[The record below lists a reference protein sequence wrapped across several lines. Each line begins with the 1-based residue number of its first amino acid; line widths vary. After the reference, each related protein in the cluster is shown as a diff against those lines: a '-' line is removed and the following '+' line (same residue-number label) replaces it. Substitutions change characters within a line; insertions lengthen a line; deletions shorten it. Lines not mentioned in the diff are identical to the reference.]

1 MTQHTTAGDAGQ
13 VGREERRVNPLLND
27 QKLKLGVFGMN
38 CSNGLLISNAPTGFE
53 MTWQQQL
60 EIVTKADR
68 MGFEM
73 ALPLGR
79 WRGFGGSTDFN
90 GISFETYTWAAGIA
104 QATRNIAVFA
114 TSHVSTVHPVV
125 AAKQAATIDHI
136 SGGRF
141 GINLVMGW
149 FRPEMEMFGGNMKDH
164 DARYEYGDEWLD
176 IVQRVWREE
185 TPFDYEGKHFHL
197 KGVQGH
203 PKPVQERPILINAGT
218 SGAGLQFAA
227 KNVDFAFA
235 SVDKLESIK
244 KHLAVTEIA
253 KSQYGRDV
261 GLFSSALVI
270 ARDTEE
276 EARAVYQSILDQGDW
291 VAAKN
296 MMAVLGIESQSF
308 NERLAKSQE
317 KFVAGY
323 GTNALIGTPEQVT
336 EQLKTYSDL
345 GLTGVVLY
353 FLDYA
358 KELDYF
364 DERVMPLLREAGL
377 RH

>member
-1 MTQHTTAGDAGQ
+1 MTNAVSKADKESS
-13 VGREERRVNPLLND
+13 GRRPHPLMND

-38 CSNGLLISNAPTGFE
+38 CSNGLLISNAPTSFE
-53 MTWQQQL
+53 MTWEQTL
-60 EIVTKADR
+60 AIVTKADR
-68 MGFEM
+68 MGFEI

-79 WRGFGGSTDFN
+79 WRGFGGTTDFN
-90 GISFETYTWAAGIA
+90 GVSFETYTWAAGLA
-104 QATRNIAVFA
+104 QATSNIAVFA

-125 AAKQAATIDHI
+125 AAKQAVTIDHI
-136 SGGRF
+136 SNGRF

-149 FRPEMEMFGGNMKDH
+149 FRPEMEMFGGSMSEH
-164 DARYEYGDEWLD
+164 DARYAYGDEWLD
-176 IVQRVWREE
+176 IVQRLWREE
-185 TPFDYEGKHFHL
+185 EPFDYNGNHFNL
-197 KGVQGH
+197 KGVQAH
-203 PKPVQERPILINAGT
+203 PKPIRDRPVLINAGT

-235 SVDKLESIK
+235 SIDKPENISR
-244 KHLAVTEIA
+244 HLAVTEIA
-253 KSQYGRDV
+253 KTKYDRDV
-261 GLFSSALVI
+261 GVFASALVI

-323 GTNALIGTPEQVT
+323 GTNALLGTPEQIT
-336 EQLKTYSDL
+336 EQLQAYSDY
-345 GLTGVVLY
+345 GLKGVVLY
-353 FLDYA
+353 FLDYV

-364 DERVMPLLREAGL
+364 DRKVMPLLKEAGL

>member
-1 MTQHTTAGDAGQ
+1 MSTDTTT
-13 VGREERRVNPLLND
+13 RRPHPLFND

-53 MTWQQQL
+53 MTWEQTL
-60 EIVTKADR
+60 GIVTQADR
-68 MGFEM
+68 MGFEI

-90 GISFETYTWAAGIA
+90 GISFETYTWAAGLA
-104 QATRNIAVFA
+104 QATKNIGVFA

-149 FRPEMEMFGGNMKDH
+149 FRPEMEMFGGSMLDH
-164 DARYEYGDEWLD
+164 DARYGYGDEWLQ
-176 IVQRVWREE
+176 IATRLWTEE
-185 TPFDYEGKHFHL
+185 APFDHDGRHFQL

-203 PKPVQERPILINAGT
+203 PKPVQKRPVLINAGT
-218 SGAGLQFAA
+218 SGAGLEFSA

-235 SVDKLESIK
+235 SIDKPESIK

-253 KSQYGRDV
+253 RSKYDREV
-261 GLFSSALVI
+261 GLFGSALVI
-270 ARDTEE
+270 ARDSED
-276 EARAVYQSILDQGDW
+276 EARAVYQDILDQGDW

-323 GTNALIGTPEQVT
+323 GTNALIGTPAQIVA
-336 EQLKTYSDL
+336 QLQTYSDY
-345 GLTGVVLY
+345 GMQGVVLY

-364 DERVMPLLREAGL
+364 DRKVMPLLREAGL

>member
-1 MTQHTTAGDAGQ
+1 MTQKDETVKNESAVQAGGAA
-13 VGREERRVNPLLND
+13 NPLRND

-38 CSNGLLISNAPTGFE
+38 CSNGLLISTAPTGFE
-53 MTWQQQL
+53 MTWQQSL
-60 EIVTKADR
+60 DIVTRADR
-68 MGFEM
+68 MGFEI

-79 WRGFGGSTDFN
+79 WRGFGGVTDFN
-90 GISFETYTWAAGIA
+90 GVSFETYTWAAGMA

-149 FRPEMEMFGGNMKDH
+149 FRPEMEMFGGSMKEH
-164 DARYEYGDEWLD
+164 DARYAYGDEWLD
-176 IVQRVWREE
+176 VVQRLWSEE
-185 TPFDYEGKHFHL
+185 EPFDYDGNHFHL

-203 PKPVQERPILINAGT
+203 PKPLQKRPMLINAGT
-218 SGAGLQFAA
+218 SGAGLEFAA

-235 SVDKLESIK
+235 SIDKPENIK
-244 KHLAVTEIA
+244 KHLSVTEIA
-253 KSQYGRDV
+253 KTKYDRDV
-261 GLFSSALVI
+261 GVFASALVI
-270 ARDTEE
+270 ARDTED
-276 EARAVYQSILDQGDW
+276 EAQAVYQSILDNGDW
-291 VAAKN
+291 VAARN

-323 GTNALIGTPEQVT
+323 GTNALIGTPQQIT
-336 EQLKTYSDL
+336 DQLQTYSDY
-345 GLTGVVLY
+345 GLKGVVLY

-364 DERVMPLLREAGL
+364 DQKVMPLLREAGL

>member
-1 MTQHTTAGDAGQ
+1 MSNTEAAITK
-13 VGREERRVNPLLND
+13 RVHPMMND

-38 CSNGLLISNAPTGFE
+38 CSNGLIISEAPTTFE
-53 MTWQQQL
+53 MTWQQTLQ
-60 EIVTKADR
+60 IVTKADQ
-68 MGFEM
+68 MGFEI

-79 WRGFGGSTDFN
+79 WRGFGGTTNFN
-90 GISFETYTWAAGIA
+90 GTSFETYTYAAGLA
-104 QATRNIAVFA
+104 QATKNIAVFA

-149 FRPEMEMFGGNMKDH
+149 FRPEMEMFGGSMRDH
-164 DARYEYGDEWLD
+164 DLRYAYGDEWLD
-176 IVQRVWREE
+176 IVQRIWTTDE
-185 TPFDYEGKHFHL
+185 PFDYAGQFFQL
-197 KGVQGH
+197 KGVQGD
-203 PKPVQERPILINAGT
+203 PKPVQKRPVLINAGT
-218 SGAGLQFAA
+218 SGAGMDFAA

-235 SVDKLESIK
+235 SVDKVENIK
-244 KHLAVTEIA
+244 KYMAVTEIA
-253 KSQYGRDV
+253 KSKYQRNV
-261 GLFSSALVI
+261 GVCASALVI
-270 ARDTEE
+270 ARDSED
-276 EARAVYQSILDQGDW
+276 EARAVYQSILEHGDW

-308 NERLAKSQE
+308 NERLEKSQE

-323 GTNALIGTPEQVT
+323 GTNALIGTPRQIV
-336 EQLKTYSDL
+336 EQLQVYSEQ
-345 GLTGVVLY
+345 GLKGVVLY
-353 FLDYA
+353 FLDYV

-364 DERVMPLLREAGL
+364 DEKIMPLLREAGL

>member
-1 MTQHTTAGDAGQ
+1 MSTP
-13 VGREERRVNPLLND
+13 ERVHPLLND

-38 CSNGLLISNAPTGFE
+38 CSNGLIMSKAPTSFE
-53 MTWQQQL
+53 MTWAQTL
-60 EIVTKADR
+60 RIVQKADE
-68 MGFEM
+68 MGFEI

-90 GISFETYTWAAGIA
+90 GTSFETYTYAAGLA
-104 QATRNIAVFA
+104 QATKNIAVFA

-149 FRPEMEMFGGNMKDH
+149 FRPEMEMFGGSMREH
-164 DARYEYGDEWLD
+164 DTRYAYGDEWLQ
-176 IVQRVWREE
+176 IVQRIWTEE
-185 TPFDYEGKHFHL
+185 DPFDHDGQFFQL

-203 PKPVQERPILINAGT
+203 PKPVQKRPVLINAGT
-218 SGAGLQFAA
+218 SGAGMDFAA

-235 SVDKLESIK
+235 SVDKVENIK
-244 KHLAVTEIA
+244 KYMAVTDIA
-253 KSQYGRDV
+253 KQKYQRDV
-261 GLFSSALVI
+261 GVCASALVI
-270 ARDTEE
+270 ARDSED
-276 EARAVYQSILDQGDW
+276 EARAVYQNILDQGDW

-323 GTNALIGTPEQVT
+323 GTNALIGTPEQIV
-336 EQLKTYSDL
+336 EQLLVYSNE
-345 GLTGVVLY
+345 GLKGVVLY
-353 FLDYA
+353 FLDYLE
-358 KELDYF
+358 ELDYF
-364 DERVMPLLREAGL
+364 DRKIMPLLRDAGL

>member
-1 MTQHTTAGDAGQ
+1 MSHHEGASSRTH
-13 VGREERRVNPLLND
+13 PLMND

-38 CSNGLLISNAPTGFE
+38 CSNGLIISKAPTSFE
-53 MTWQQQL
+53 MTWEQSL
-60 EIVTKADR
+60 AIVRKADE
-68 MGFEM
+68 MGFEI

-79 WRGFGGSTDFN
+79 WRGFGGDTDFN
-90 GISFETYTWAAGIA
+90 GISFETYTYAAGLA
-104 QATRNIAVFA
+104 QATKNIAVFA

-149 FRPEMEMFGGNMKDH
+149 FRPEMEMFGGSMRDH
-164 DARYEYGDEWLD
+164 DSRYAYGDEWLD
-176 IVQRVWREE
+176 IVQRIWTEE
-185 TPFDYEGKHFHL
+185 QPFDYDGKFFQL
-197 KGVQGH
+197 KGVQAH
-203 PKPVQERPILINAGT
+203 PKPVQKRPVLINAGT
-218 SGAGLQFAA
+218 SGAGLEFAA

-235 SVDKLESIK
+235 SIDKVENIK
-244 KHLAVTEIA
+244 KHIAVTGIA
-253 KSQYGRDV
+253 KKKYQRDV
-261 GLFSSALVI
+261 GVCASALIV
-270 ARDTEE
+270 ARDSED
-276 EARAVYQSILDQGDW
+276 EAKAVYQSILDQGDW

-323 GTNALIGTPEQVT
+323 GTNALIGTPRQIV
-336 EQLKTYSDL
+336 EQLQVYSDQ
-345 GLTGVVLY
+345 GLQGVVLY

-364 DERVMPLLREAGL
+364 DAKIMPLLREAGL

>member
-1 MTQHTTAGDAGQ
+1 MSNAKRLH
-13 VGREERRVNPLLND
+13 PLLND

-53 MTWQQQL
+53 MTWEQNLQ
-60 EIVTKADR
+60 IVKKADE
-68 MGFEM
+68 MGFEI

-79 WRGFGGSTDFN
+79 WRGFGGSTNFN
-90 GISFETYTWAAGIA
+90 GTSFETYTYAAGLA
-104 QATRNIAVFA
+104 QATKSIGVFA

-149 FRPEMEMFGGNMKDH
+149 FGPEMEMFGGSMREH
-164 DARYEYGDEWLD
+164 DTRYAYGDEWID
-176 IVQRVWREE
+176 IVQRIWTEDE
-185 TPFDYEGKHFHL
+185 PFDYDGQFFNL

-203 PKPVQERPILINAGT
+203 PKPVQKRPVLVSAGT
-218 SGAGLQFAA
+218 SPAGMDFTA
-227 KNVDFAFA
+227 KNVDFSFA
-235 SVDKLESIK
+235 SVDKVANITK
-244 KHLAVTEIA
+244 YMAVAEIA
-253 KSQYGRDV
+253 KSKYQRDV
-261 GLFSSALVI
+261 GVCSSALVI
-270 ARDTEE
+270 ARDSEE
-276 EARAVYQSILDQGDW
+276 EARAVYQLILDQGDW
-291 VAAKN
+291 AAAKN

-308 NERLAKSQE
+308 NERLAVSQE

-323 GTNALIGTPEQVT
+323 ATNALIGTPRQIV
-336 EQLKTYSDL
+336 EQLQVYSNE
-345 GLTGVVLY
+345 GLKGVVLY
-353 FLDYA
+353 FLDYV

-364 DERVMPLLREAGL
+364 DKKIMPLLREAGL

>member
-1 MTQHTTAGDAGQ
+1 MSNT
-13 VGREERRVNPLLND
+13 ERIHPLLND

-38 CSNGLLISNAPTGFE
+38 CSNGLIISNAPTSFE
-53 MTWQQQL
+53 MTWAHTLQ
-60 EIVTKADR
+60 IVKKADE
-68 MGFEM
+68 MGFEI

-79 WRGFGGSTDFN
+79 WRGFGGTTDFN
-90 GISFETYTWAAGIA
+90 GTSFETYTYAAGLA
-104 QATRNIAVFA
+104 QATKNIAVFA

-149 FRPEMEMFGGNMKDH
+149 FRPEMEMFGGSMREH
-164 DARYEYGDEWLD
+164 DTRYAYGDEWLQ
-176 IVQRVWREE
+176 IVQRIWTEKE
-185 TPFDYEGKHFHL
+185 PFDHDGQFFQL

-203 PKPVQERPILINAGT
+203 PKPVQKRPVLINAGT
-218 SGAGLQFAA
+218 SGAGMDFAA
-227 KNVDFAFA
+227 RNVDFAFA
-235 SVDKLESIK
+235 SVDKVENIK
-244 KHLAVTEIA
+244 KYMAVTDIA
-253 KSQYGRDV
+253 KSKYQRDV
-261 GLFSSALVI
+261 GVCASALVI
-270 ARDTEE
+270 ARDSED
-276 EARAVYQSILDQGDW
+276 EARAVYQDILDQGDW
-291 VAAKN
+291 VAARN
-296 MMAVLGIESQSF
+296 MMEVLGIESQSF

-323 GTNALIGTPEQVT
+323 GTNALIGTPEQIV
-336 EQLKTYSDL
+336 EQLLVYSNE
-345 GLTGVVLY
+345 GLKGVVLY

-364 DERVMPLLREAGL
+364 DQKIMPLLREAGL

>member
-1 MTQHTTAGDAGQ
+1 MTQPQIKDPTTPT
-13 VGREERRVNPLLND
+13 NPLFND

-38 CSNGLLISNAPTGFE
+38 CSNGLLISKAPTTFE
-53 MTWQQQL
+53 MTWEQTL
-60 EIVTKADR
+60 DIVTKADR
-68 MGFEM
+68 MGFEI

-79 WRGFGGSTDFN
+79 WRGFGGETNFN
-90 GISFETYTWAAGIA
+90 GISFETYTWAAGLA
-104 QATRNIAVFA
+104 QATTNIAVFA

-149 FRPEMEMFGGNMKDH
+149 FRPEMEMFGGTMLDH
-164 DARYEYGDEWLD
+164 EARYAYGNEWLD
-176 IVQRVWREE
+176 IVQRVWSEKE
-185 TPFDYEGKHFHL
+185 PFDHDGQYFKL
-197 KGVQGH
+197 KGVQGE
-203 PKPVQERPILINAGT
+203 PKPVQKRPVLINAGT
-218 SGAGLQFAA
+218 SGTGLDFSA

-235 SVDKLESIK
+235 SIDKVENIK
-244 KHLAVTEIA
+244 KHRSVVDLART
-253 KSQYGRDV
+253 KYDRKV
-261 GLFSSALVI
+261 GLFASALVI
-270 ARDTEE
+270 ARDTEA

-291 VAAKN
+291 VAARN

-308 NERLAKSQE
+308 NERLEKSQE

-323 GTNALIGTPEQVT
+323 GTNALIGTPEQIT
-336 EQLKTYSDL
+336 AQLQTYSDEGL
-345 GLTGVVLY
+345 GGVVLY

-358 KELDYF
+358 RELDYF
-364 DERVMPLLREAGL
+364 DSKVMPLLREAGL